1 MLSYVSNPK
10 ITEINLLKFYKL
22 TTEHYK
28 RGGTTIDRT
37 TKNNIYSC
45 LEQLNCIGSAI
56 ISELYNKDY

>member
-28 RGGTTIDRT
+28 RGGTAIAQT
-37 TKNNIYSC
+37 TKAQYLLLLGTTKLYWFRNYFR
-45 LEQLNCIGSAI
+45 I
-56 ISELYNKDY
+56 I